1 MNTEILQIAE
11 QLKDAYEGDPWFG
24 RSIKSLLKDVE
35 EDTVF
40 EKPNGEHSIVE
51 LLWHI
56 INWRAFTINRIREG
70 DEVSLKFFEAN
81 DWRHLGHH
89 DKSLWKK
96 GLHKLNETQSELVA
110 VIQHQQDSI
119 LDETVPGRNYSFKKM
134 LYGIVQ
140 HDIYHAGQIA
150 YLTKMLRKKS

>member
-81 DWRHLGHH
+81 DWRHLEHH

-140 HDIYHAGQIA
+140 HDVYHAGQIA

>member
-70 DEVSLKFFEAN
+70 DEISLKFFEAN
-81 DWRHLGHH
+81 DWRYLDHH

>member
-81 DWRHLGHH
+81 DWRTLDHH

>member
-81 DWRHLGHH
+81 DWRNLDHH

-96 GLHKLNETQSELVA
+96 GLHKLNET
-110 VIQHQQDSI
+110 
-119 LDETVPGRNYSFKKM
+119 
-134 LYGIVQ
+134 
-140 HDIYHAGQIA
+140 
-150 YLTKMLRKKS
+150 